1 MGKTA
6 SCRCR
11 SGCNNR
17 RCACLKNN
25 EPCDENC
32 GCVGCQNPLNGVDI
46 EGLSVCTIQNIEQ
59 CKSLSEDELQEEYL
73 LPCGH
78 QRVVLEKLL
87 GPYECKE
94 CEGEYWW
101 FSFCWEQVVQE
112 GDSWHCKVCGECR
125 DWREWHCENCNR
137 CTYGV
142 TLPCEHCGAEGP
154 LADMGEEF

>member
-1 MGKTA
+1 MEKTA
-6 SCRCR
+6 SCRCK

-32 GCVGCQNPLNGVDI
+32 GCVDCQNPLNGVDI
-46 EGLSVCTIQNIEQ
+46 EGLSVCTIQNIDTYNL
-59 CKSLSEDELQEEYL
+59 LSEKELSAIYE

-78 QRVVLEKLL
+78 QKVALEKLL
-87 GPYECKE
+87 GPYECTE
-94 CEGEYWW
+94 CEEEYWY
-101 FSFCWEQVVQE
+101 SFCWEQVVQ
-112 GDSWHCKVCGECR
+112 DSVTWHCEVCGECR

-142 TLPCEHCGAEGP
+142 TLPCEQCGAEGP
-154 LADMGEEF
+154 LADMADEE